1 MTHTEL
7 ADNLS
12 FLSALQML
20 MRLVKRKILTEDE
33 AKAVRQELNQRLRPT
48 I

>member
-7 ADNLS
+7 IDDLS

-20 MRLVKRKILTEDE
+20 HRMVAAELLTEEE
-33 AKAVRQELNQRLRPT
+33 AEAVRHELCRRLRPT